1 MRRIENHRAP
11 MKKIVALNTYMKLL
25 LLIIGTSLLFL
36 LLYLSLYIYTIQQEK
51 EVYKT
56 TYNQYNSEVSS
67 LFELNSKTH
76 IATIKDVTYWTDLV
90 NFITTK
96 DEKWFNKFIVNE
108 FETYEVDYIGIY
120 GLDNQLINKVATTNI
135 KTLNFIPKSILES
148 LYQSKLDK
156 FYIQIPEGI
165 VEVFGATIHPSEDP
179 KKNKTLPSGY
189 FIMARLINGSF
200 LQNLNKISN
209 SKTQLVAF
217 DFSPS
222 DDLES
227 VVIYQKLKDWRNKT
241 IAQLAFKRPFNLD
254 FKSAKK
260 ILIIIIIAFIINI
273 IVYLYFSKRWVYSP
287 LKTITKILES
297 GSQQAINELKS
308 EPGEF
313 GYIGN
318 LFEENNNQRKQLE
331 ISKKKAEE
339 SDKLKSSF
347 LANLSHE
354 IRTPMNAIIGFSDLL
369 NVKDLTEIDKK
380 EYIKI
385 IRNSG
390 SNLVSIIEDLIEM
403 SKIDAQQITPK
414 LASFDIN
421 TCCKELYESIKVT
434 IPKEKKIVLNFI
446 ENPKPVLK
454 NVISDK
460 TKLVQ
465 VITNLLTNAIKFTE
479 NGTVEFGFEIKEK
492 AGIIEFRVKD
502 SGIGIDDKNI
512 KVIFDRFRRI
522 EDDFSVELSVLGLGL
537 AICKAYVEMLGGTI
551 NINSKVG
558 EGSEFVFSIPLKYDT
573 TTFIEENAIVTT
585 IDLEA
590 NHDIVILVAEDD
602 NINFLLL
609 KKILQIRN
617 YTIIRAINGQE
628 AVTICSTNPAIN
640 LVFMDIKMPIMDGYA
655 AFEKIKTFLPNL
667 PVIAQTAHSS
677 AEDKERV
684 LQAGFTDYVTK
695 PLDKERIFKVI
706 DTVFKK

>member
-1 MRRIENHRAP
+1 
-11 MKKIVALNTYMKLL
+11 
-25 LLIIGTSLLFL
+25 
-36 LLYLSLYIYTIQQEK
+36 
-51 EVYKT
+51 
-56 TYNQYNSEVSS
+56 
-67 LFELNSKTH
+67 
-76 IATIKDVTYWTDLV
+76 
-90 NFITTK
+90 
-96 DEKWFNKFIVNE
+96 
-108 FETYEVDYIGIY
+108 
-120 GLDNQLINKVATTNI
+120 
-135 KTLNFIPKSILES
+135 
-148 LYQSKLDK
+148 
-156 FYIQIPEGI
+156 
-165 VEVFGATIHPSEDP
+165 
-179 KKNKTLPSGY
+179 
-189 FIMARLINGSF
+189 
-200 LQNLNKISN
+200 
-209 SKTQLVAF
+209 
-217 DFSPS
+217 
-222 DDLES
+222 
-227 VVIYQKLKDWRNKT
+227 
-241 IAQLAFKRPFNLD
+241 
-254 FKSAKK
+254 
-260 ILIIIIIAFIINI
+260 
-273 IVYLYFSKRWVYSP
+273 
-287 LKTITKILES
+287 
-297 GSQQAINELKS
+297 
-308 EPGEF
+308 
-313 GYIGN
+313 
-318 LFEENNNQRKQLE
+318 
-331 ISKKKAEE
+331 
-339 SDKLKSSF
+339 
-347 LANLSHE
+347 
-354 IRTPMNAIIGFSDLL
+354 
-369 NVKDLTEIDKK
+369 
-380 EYIKI
+380 
-385 IRNSG
+385 
-390 SNLVSIIEDLIEM
+390 M

-465 VITNLLTNAIKFTE
+465 VITNLLTNAIKYTE
-479 NGTVEFGFEIKEK
+479 NGTVEFGFAINEK

-502 SGIGIDDKNI
+502 SGIGIDELQAMLDDKNI
-512 KVIFDRFRRI
+512 KVIFDIFRRI
-522 EDDFSVELSVLGLGL
+522 EDDFSVELSGLGLGL

-617 YTIIRAINGQE
+617 YTIIRAINGKE

-695 PLDKERIFKVI
+695 PLDKERIFDVI
-706 DTVFKK
+706 DVVFKNSK

>member
-1 MRRIENHRAP
+1 
-11 MKKIVALNTYMKLL
+11 MKKIVALNTYLKLL

-67 LFELNSKTH
+67 LFVLNSKTH

-96 DEKWFNKFIVNE
+96 NEDWFNQFIVKE
-108 FETYEVDYIGIY
+108 FDTYEVDYIGIY
-120 GLDNQLINKVATTNI
+120 GLDKQLINKVATSNI
-135 KTLNFIPKSILES
+135 KTLNFIPKSVFES
-148 LYQSKLDK
+148 LYQSKLSR

-209 SKTQLVAF
+209 SKTQLVSL

-222 DDLES
+222 DDIES
-227 VVIYQKLKDWRNKT
+227 VVIYQQLKDWRNKT

-446 ENPKPVLK
+446 ENPSPVLK

-460 TKLVQ
+460 TKLAQ
-465 VITNLLTNAIKFTE
+465 VITNLLTNAIKYTE
-479 NGTVEFGFEIKEK
+479 KGTVEFGFAIKEK

-522 EDDFSVELSVLGLGL
+522 EDDFSVELSGLGLGL

-551 NINSKVG
+551 DVNSKVG

-573 TTFIEENAIVTT
+573 TTITEEKSVITT

-590 NHDIVILVAEDD
+590 NHDKVILVAEDD

-609 KKILQIRN
+609 KKILQMRN
-617 YTIIRAINGQE
+617 YTIIRAVNGQE

-677 AEDKERV
+677 SEDKERV

-695 PLDKERIFKVI
+695 PLDKERIFNVI